1 MRPVISGAHRFLFLA
16 AAWLVTTHIAAA
28 ASKKAPCAE
37 ATTQRQM
44 TTCWSSLAKE
54 VERKTESRFDQ
65 LRTKLAGG
73 ALAET
78 APALENSQTKWR
90 EYRDAYCEA
99 VERTYSGGSM
109 APMQKASCRVR
120 VAEARDTELRAL
132 QTDLA
137 GLVSQH

>member
-1 MRPVISGAHRFLFLA
+1 MMPGIPVHRFLLLA
-16 AAWLVTTHIAAA
+16 AAGLVMAQIAAA
-28 ASKKAPCAE
+28 AAKKAPCAE
-37 ATTQRQM
+37 ATSQRQM
-44 TTCWSSLAKE
+44 TTCWSNLAKE
-54 VERKTESRFDQ
+54 AERNAESRFDQ
-65 LRTKLAGG
+65 LRTKLAHG
-73 ALAET
+73 ALAEI

-99 VERTYSGGSM
+99 VERAYSGGSM

-137 GLVSQH
+137 GLASQR